1 MSNCCNEQT
10 NERVRC
16 PGEYLPCELDKLLI
30 PKCIQNMTYEVQCN
44 YVLSKCF
51 NCFRPNILELYRAMM
66 DASYNIKRGSCANP
80 FYIKWDSINGSFVIN
95 GKSLAK
101 YYDHCLGTCYEFGG
115 LLQKILE
122 QTERNNYVNQLRKEG
137 KYCYRE
143 RC

>member
-1 MSNCCNEQT
+1 MSNCCNEQS
-10 NERVRC
+10 NDCVRC
-16 PGEYLPCELDKLLI
+16 PGEYLSCELDRLLI
-30 PKCIQNMTYEVQCN
+30 PKCIQNMTYDEQCN
-44 YVLSKCF
+44 YVLSNCF
-51 NCFRPNILELYRAMM
+51 NCFRPKILELYRAMT

-80 FYIKWDSINGSFVIN
+80 FYIKWDSINGSFFIN

-101 YYDHCLGTCYEFGG
+101 YYDHCLGTCYGFGG

-137 KYCYRE
+137 KYCSRG

>member
-1 MSNCCNEQT
+1 
-10 NERVRC
+10 
-16 PGEYLPCELDKLLI
+16 
-30 PKCIQNMTYEVQCN
+30 
-44 YVLSKCF
+44 
-51 NCFRPNILELYRAMM
+51 MM
-66 DASYNIKRGSCANP
+66 DASYNIKRGSCANS
-80 FYIKWDSINGSFVIN
+80 FYIKWDSINGSFFIN

-137 KYCYRE
+137 KYCYCG